1 MKIGFCGLGLMGLP
15 MVKRLLAA
23 GHQVMVWN
31 RTPGKTAAL
40 VDQGVLQATTPQ
52 QLAQQCDVAILC
64 LFDASAVQEVVFG
77 PQGLM
82 YGDQLR
88 YVLDHSSIS
97 PASTVQLAA
106 TLQEKKAVIWIDAPV
121 SGGVAGAE
129 SGTLAIMAGGPV
141 QAIQILTPFMMAY
154 GQRVTRMGDVGA
166 GQASKLCNQTIV
178 ATTIAA
184 IAEAVALAESSGV
197 DASQLSLALA
207 GGWADSVLLQTF
219 IPRMT
224 ATSPGKITATVN
236 TMLKDLDTVAVQA
249 QAANVPMP
257 VGGAAQQVY
266 RQANKRGL
274 GSDDVSQLVQ
284 VSRGFLPQGINTSQ
298 DNS

>member
-15 MVKRLLAA
+15 MVKRLLAS
-23 GHQVMVWN
+23 GQPVMVWN
-31 RTPGKTAAL
+31 RTPDKITTL
-40 VDQGVLQATTPQ
+40 SDQGVLLANTPQ
-52 QLAQQCDVAILC
+52 QLAEQCDVVVLC
-64 LFDASAVQEVVFG
+64 LFDASAVQDVVFG
-77 PQGLM
+77 PQGLVHGTQM
-82 YGDQLR
+82 RFL
-88 YVLDHSSIS
+88 VDHSSIP
-97 PASTVQLAA
+97 PASTVQMA
-106 TLQEKKAVIWIDAPV
+106 TRLQEMGNAVWIDAPV

-129 SGTLAIMAGGPV
+129 SGTLAIMAGGPA
-141 QAIQILTPFMMAY
+141 QAIQQLTPLMMAY

-197 DASQLSLALA
+197 DASQLSQALA

-224 ATSPGKITATVN
+224 ATSSGKITATVN

-249 QAANVPMP
+249 QVTNVPMP
-257 VGGAAQQVY
+257 VSCAAQQAY
-266 RQANKRGL
+266 RQASKQGL
-274 GSDDVSQLVQ
+274 GETDVSRLVQ
-284 VSRGFLPQGINTSQ
+284 VPRGALPDSLN
-298 DNS
+298 NS

>member
-15 MVKRLLAA
+15 MVKRLVASE
-23 GHQVMVWN
+23 HQVMVWN
-31 RTPGKTAAL
+31 RTPEKVAAL
-40 VDQGVLQATTPQ
+40 ADQGVLLATTPQ
-52 QLAQQCDVAILC
+52 QLAHECDVVVLC
-64 LFDASAVQEVVFG
+64 LFDALAVHEVVFG
-77 PQGLM
+77 PQGLVHGSQM
-82 YGDQLR
+82 R
-88 YVLDHSSIS
+88 YLLDHSSIP
-97 PASTVQLAA
+97 PANTKLMAA
-106 TLQEKKAVIWIDAPV
+106 KLQDAGDAVWVDAPV

-141 QAIQILTPFMMAY
+141 DVIKQLTPLMMAY
-154 GQRVTRMGDVGA
+154 GQRVTRMGDVGT

-197 DASQLSLALA
+197 DASQLNQALA

-224 ATSPGKITATVN
+224 ATSPGKTTATVN

-249 QAANVPMP
+249 QVTNVPMP
-257 VGGAAQQVY
+257 VSCAAQQTY
-266 RQANKRGL
+266 RQASKQGL
-274 GSDDVSQLVQ
+274 GGNDVSQLVL
-284 VSRGFLPQGINTSQ
+284 VPRGL
-298 DNS
+298 